1 MNFYLL
7 SVLKQWRMEMNIY
20 IYSYDYNKLIN
31 WLLLHKIKLS
41 WSISYRWVNN
51 RFFFFCKQVYWKISS
66 KYINMNILIRSIHKR
81 TNNRYAYSGMK
92 VNKFLLH
99 SRRFRE
105 TNEANNFLFSFHQN
119 IARTFKTVFLRSENL
134 KKNYHQ

>member
-1 MNFYLL
+1 
-7 SVLKQWRMEMNIY
+7 
-20 IYSYDYNKLIN
+20 
-31 WLLLHKIKLS
+31 
-41 WSISYRWVNN
+41 
-51 RFFFFCKQVYWKISS
+51 
-66 KYINMNILIRSIHKR
+66 MNILIRSIHKR

-105 TNEANNFLFSFHQN
+105 TNEANNFFFSFHQN